1 MRNEDYYLDLIDQ
14 IQEIRSRNNGNW
26 MDILRIAFKH
36 SPDEA
41 AAVMAQ
47 IYSDDS
53 EISAL
58 AKKLSEK
65 SNVLE

>member
-1 MRNEDYYLDLIDQ
+1 MKNDKYYMDLIDQ
-14 IQEIRSRNNGNW
+14 IEMIRGKNNGNW

-36 SPDEA
+36 APKET

-58 AKKLSEK
+58 AKKLT
-65 SNVLE
+65 LT